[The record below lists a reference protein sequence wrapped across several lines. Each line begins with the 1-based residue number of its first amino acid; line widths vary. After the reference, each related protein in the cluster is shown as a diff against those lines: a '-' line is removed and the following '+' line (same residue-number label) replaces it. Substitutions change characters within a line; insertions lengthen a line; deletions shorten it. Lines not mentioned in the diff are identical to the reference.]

1 MLSGMSEKTNVSM
14 NVMRSNKMRTTSLV
28 LLILGGIV
36 MSTGCSIPV
45 CCVPD
50 IDEPPS
56 RPMTEAEKRQK
67 LISDSLDYFANR
79 QFDELI
85 KLYAS
90 EVRPQFKKSIQEKGP
105 KMTDK
110 EISDYVEVMNEFEFS
125 KETNLR
131 GSNGWSLAY
140 RAKDSGGRFI
150 VYFILK
156 EEGEYRILEQRR
168 TNIF

>member
-1 MLSGMSEKTNVSM
+1 MSL
-14 NVMRSNKMRTTSLV
+14 NKISISSLL
-28 LLILGGIV
+28 LLILSSIV
-36 MSTGCSIPV
+36 MTAGCSIPV
-45 CCVPD
+45 CCAPD
-50 IDEPPS
+50 VNEPPS

-67 LISDSLDYFANR
+67 LISDSLDFFSNR

-85 KLYAS
+85 KLYAN

>member
-1 MLSGMSEKTNVSM
+1 MSRNIMSL
-14 NVMRSNKMRTTSLV
+14 NKISISSLL
-28 LLILGGIV
+28 LLILSSIV
-36 MSTGCSIPV
+36 MTAGCSIPV
-45 CCVPD
+45 CCAPD
-50 IDEPPS
+50 VNEPPS

-67 LISDSLDYFANR
+67 LISDSLDFFSNR

-85 KLYAS
+85 KLYAN
-90 EVRPQFKKSIQEKGP
+90 EVRPQFKKLIQEKGP